1 VYGILAE
8 GKSDAG
14 TLKVLVRKLAGD
26 DRLPVR
32 TKGYGGSGEL
42 LNKGAKDLGTFKT
55 LGVTRFIVCQDAD
68 GPDPAPKRNLVTQR
82 IVGLSGLGEECCIVI
97 PVQELEA
104 WILADIECA
113 SKIITSWHPE
123 PIESP
128 ESIVNPKERL
138 ENLSRDSK
146 RKQRYFHRTDNERIA
161 AHLDLKKVAKKCPAF
176 QVLVAFVKNAAAK
189 RRQ

>member
-1 VYGILAE
+1 MYAILGE
-8 GKSDAG
+8 DKSDAG

-32 TKGYGGSGEL
+32 AKGYGGSGEL
-42 LNKGAKDLGTFKT
+42 LNKGAKDLGTFKR
-55 LGVTRFIVCQDAD
+55 LGVTRFIVCHDAD
-68 GPDPAPKRNLVTQR
+68 GPDPVSKRSLVIQR
-82 IVGLSGLGEECCIVI
+82 IVRPSGLGEECCIVI

-128 ESIVNPKERL
+128 ESIANPKERL

-161 AHLDLKKVAKKCPAF
+161 AYLDLKKVATKCPAF
-176 QVLVAFVKNAAAK
+176 QVLLAFVKKAAPK
-189 RRQ
+189 RC